1 MVRAPQPATATPDW
15 KLPTVPGNDTPTRK
29 EKGVIALPICANK
42 VRNDP
47 ANGNQDLSTATQ
59 DSHHVHRDVAIKFG
73 VVRFVVRA

>member
-1 MVRAPQPATATPDW
+1 M
-15 KLPTVPGNDTPTRK
+15 
-29 EKGVIALPICANK
+29 PICANK